1 MANRSFGFRLTCK
14 QAHRMISEGMD
25 SKLPLSGR
33 VRLRLHLTACD
44 ACTRFD
50 GQMLVLR
57 QAMRHL
63 AHEGDGAAPGGET
76 P

>member
-14 QAHRMISEGMD
+14 QAHRLISEGMD
-25 SKLPLSGR
+25 SKLTVPARL
-33 VRLRLHLTACD
+33 RLRLHLTACD

-57 QAMRHL
+57 HAMRHL
-63 AHEGDGAAPGGET
+63 THSGDGVGGGQS
-76 P
+76 

>member
-14 QAHRMISEGMD
+14 QAHRLISEGMD

-33 VRLRLHLTACD
+33 LRLRLHLTACD

-57 QAMRHL
+57 EAMRFLSHN
-63 AHEGDGAAPGGET
+63 GDGVGET